1 MHMEW
6 CRFATHVYLTEG
18 SLLCWLIGFWVASPS
33 ALAEVK
39 HVIIMLYIIWEDE
52 DEADDDESFL
62 LPGWRILDVL
72 KSS

>member
-1 MHMEW
+1 
-6 CRFATHVYLTEG
+6 
-18 SLLCWLIGFWVASPS
+18 VASPS